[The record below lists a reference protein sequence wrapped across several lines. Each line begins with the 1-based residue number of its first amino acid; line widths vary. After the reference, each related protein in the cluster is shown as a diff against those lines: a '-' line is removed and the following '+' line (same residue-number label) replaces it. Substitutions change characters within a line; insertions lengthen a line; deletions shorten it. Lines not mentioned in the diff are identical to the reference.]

1 MKNPQFSYTHVPAED
16 LASKRQNKHRTV
28 EIPNCMKQHLIVFT
42 PNSPVLCKDHLCPC
56 ISCLQLKFDECMN
69 DETQPYHNV
78 QETVETDLNDDDEVD
93 QSEQMFH
100 FVEAPSFVSLF
111 SGSTAESLY
120 FMKVLEKGIATENL
134 SDPYNHFIGTGE
146 RYFKGCYL
154 KIARSK
160 NISFKQFQ
168 IFPTAIVVNPDEIY
182 DRYVSI
188 NEGLQLDID
197 AYNYLIQKASS

>member
-1 MKNPQFSYTHVPAED
+1 MTN
-16 LASKRQNKHRTV
+16 
-28 EIPNCMKQHLIVFT
+28 
-42 PNSPVLCKDHLCPC
+42 
-56 ISCLQLKFDECMN
+56 
-69 DETQPYHNV
+69 HNV

-100 FVEAPSFVSLF
+100 FVEVPSF
-111 SGSTAESLY
+111 EPLY
-120 FMKVLEKGIATENL
+120 FMKVLEKGTENL

-154 KIARSK
+154 KRASSK

-168 IFPTAIVVNPDEIY
+168 ILPTAIVVNPDEI
-182 DRYVSI
+182 DDTYVSI
-188 NEGLQLDID
+188 NESLQLDID